1 MSQASI
7 PDASEA
13 SAAARESG
21 RLRGAEAAVIVLAVL
36 GAIGAIWIARE
47 VLVPLALAIVLASV
61 LRPVVKRLERWH
73 LPSALAAAIVV
84 LASLAV
90 IGGIGAALEGP
101 VRSMAADLPKSVAT
115 ARTKLDAISARVR
128 TMTSGGAGRAPAQR
142 APEATGATPPS
153 RASATPR
160 SSATPQPGATA
171 TSSSTGATSPQSDA
185 QSGSSSPGTGSGPAS
200 ALRSAFGITTALLA
214 EIVEEVLL
222 VFFLLAAGRKWM
234 EKLGRIT
241 AAPNRERLWPS
252 IAGEMHDVVARY
264 LLVTVIINLA
274 QATVIGLALWALGT
288 PTPLLW
294 GALTFVAEF
303 VPYLGG
309 IVMIA
314 LLTAAGLATNQG
326 VAHAL
331 LAPAAYLVVTTLQ
344 NNLVSPIAYGRGL
357 RLNPTMILL
366 GVMFWWMVWGVAG
379 AFLAVP
385 ILASLRVLGSRIP
398 VLRPMAVL
406 LEE

>member
-1 MSQASI
+1 
-7 PDASEA
+7 
-13 SAAARESG
+13 
-21 RLRGAEAAVIVLAVL
+21 
-36 GAIGAIWIARE
+36 
-47 VLVPLALAIVLASV
+47 
-61 LRPVVKRLERWH
+61 VKRLERWH
-73 LPSALAAAIVV
+73 LPSAAAAAIVV
-84 LASLAV
+84 LALLALLV
-90 IGGIGAALEGP
+90 ALGAAFEGP
-101 VRSMAADLPKSVAT
+101 VRSMASDLPKSVNA
-115 ARTKLDAISARVR
+115 ARGKLDALSARLR
-128 TMTSGGAGRAPAQR
+128 SFTSSASRQTAGQGAQSAQGGQAAPGAARANAAPSGAQPGGASSQSGAANSSPSAPPAGSAGSSPSSGGINASGAQ
-142 APEATGATPPS
+142 G
-153 RASATPR
+153 
-160 SSATPQPGATA
+160 
-171 TSSSTGATSPQSDA
+171 
-185 QSGSSSPGTGSGPAS
+185 

-222 VFFLLAAGRKWM
+222 VFFLLAAGRSWM

-241 AAPNRERLWPS
+241 SSPQRERVWPS

-264 LLVTVIINLA
+264 LLVTLLINA
-274 QATVIGLALWALGT
+274 VQAAVIGLALWALGV

-326 VAHAL
+326 VGHAL
-331 LAPAAYLVVTTLQ
+331 LAPATYLVVTTLQ
-344 NNLVSPIAYGRGL
+344 NNLVSPVAYGRGL
-357 RLNPTMILL
+357 RLNPTVILL

-398 VLRPMAVL
+398 SLEPMAIV